1 MFDILL
7 PELGEG
13 ISDVEIRDV
22 LVEKGDP
29 LKKDQVIL
37 ILETDKASM
46 EIPSEHEGLISELY
60 VKTGDKIS
68 PNDKILGLK
77 LKDSNSEIETPII
90 KDSPQNETV
99 DEVII
104 EKEIENIIETETPSQ
119 LPITSSITNSQS
131 HILASPST
139 RKLARELGCD
149 ISLVK
154 GSGEKG
160 RVSREDVLSYVNRFL
175 SSNPSGVGAE
185 ELKNILKNEISGI
198 KDNILAELENQENK
212 PKNDIDFSKWGS
224 IETSPLNKV
233 KQITGNNMINAWTTI
248 PQVTQFDSA
257 NISSL
262 YKSYKNL
269 KAKNSNPEIKI
280 SLIPFYIKILTKVIQ
295 DFPNFNSSLN
305 SKADAIIIK
314 KYINIGVAV
323 DTERGLVVPVI
334 KNCEK
339 KSLKEITIELSKLA
353 AKAHDN
359 KLSMED
365 IDGGTITI
373 SSLGGIGGTNFT
385 PIVNPPQV
393 AILGFSKAEYKL
405 VYEQETFIKRLIL
418 PLSLTYDHR
427 VIDGAQAAK
436 FTTRLKELLSSVKLI
451 GKK

>member
-22 LVEKGDP
+22 LIEKGDS

-175 SSNPSGVGAE
+175 SSNPSGIGAE
-185 ELKNILKNEISGI
+185 ELRNILKNEISGI
-198 KDNILAELENQENK
+198 KDNILTELKNQENK

-233 KQITGNNMINAWTTI
+233 KQISGNNMINAWTTI

-305 SKADAIIIK
+305 SKADAVIIK
-314 KYINIGVAV
+314 KYITDILSEALISHLNIIIPFMVRLLGVEPRTSWSVAK
-323 DTERGLVVPVI
+323 RSI
-334 KNCEK
+334 Q
-339 KSLKEITIELSKLA
+339 LSYRR
-353 AKAHDN
+353 
-359 KLSMED
+359 
-365 IDGGTITI
+365 IF
-373 SSLGGIGGTNFT
+373 NF
-385 PIVNPPQV
+385 I
-393 AILGFSKAEYKL
+393 
-405 VYEQETFIKRLIL
+405 
-418 PLSLTYDHR
+418 
-427 VIDGAQAAK
+427 
-436 FTTRLKELLSSVKLI
+436 
-451 GKK
+451 

>member
-1 MFDILL
+1 MIDISL

-13 ISDVEIRDV
+13 ISNVEIRDV
-22 LVEKGDP
+22 LVKKGDS

-46 EIPSEHEGLISELY
+46 EIPSEHEGVISKLY

-68 PNDKILGLK
+68 PKDKILEFDP
-77 LKDSNSEIETPII
+77 KDNTSES
-90 KDSPQNETV
+90 DSSVIQNIPENEI
-99 DEVII
+99 DEI
-104 EKEIENIIETETPSQ
+104 KEIEKTEDVIETKASLPLPPTPST
-119 LPITSSITNSQS
+119 TSSQS
-131 HILASPST
+131 HILTSPST

-160 RVSREDVLSYVNRFL
+160 RVSREDVLSYVNRYL
-175 SSNPSGVGAE
+175 SSNPTGIGTDD
-185 ELKNILKNEISGI
+185 LKSILKDEILGMKDDILNE
-198 KDNILAELENQENK
+198 LTHQERK
-212 PKNDIDFSKWGS
+212 SVNDIDFSKWGL
-224 IETSPLNKV
+224 IETSPLNKI
-233 KQITGNNMINAWTTI
+233 KQATGNNMTNAWTTI
-248 PQVTQFDSA
+248 PQVTQFDNA
-257 NISSL
+257 NISDL

-269 KAKNSNPEIKI
+269 KGKNLNPEIKI

-295 DFPNFNSSLN
+295 SFPNFNSSLN
-305 SKADAIIIK
+305 SKGDAIIIK

-359 KLSMED
+359 RLSVED
-365 IDGGTITI
+365 IEGGTITI
-373 SSLGGIGGTNFT
+373 SSLGGIGGSNFT

-405 VYEQETFIKRLIL
+405 VYEKENFIKRLIL
-418 PLSLTYDHR
+418 PFSLTYDHR

-436 FTTRLKELLSSVKLI
+436 FTTKLKKQLSSVKLI
-451 GKK
+451 GKNK